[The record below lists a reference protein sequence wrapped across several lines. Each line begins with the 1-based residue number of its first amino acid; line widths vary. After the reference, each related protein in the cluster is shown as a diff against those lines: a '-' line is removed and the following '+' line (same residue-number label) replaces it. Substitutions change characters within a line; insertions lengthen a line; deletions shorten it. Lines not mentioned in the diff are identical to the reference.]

1 MIRPSKAHLYR
12 VETLMKNIITVKV
25 RLFAGLDKDVDVK
38 AYDRHKGITLNVP
51 DGTRLKK
58 VVKMIG
64 LSDRYSLVYFIHGE
78 RVGLW
83 KKLEDGD
90 EIACLRP
97 TAGG

>member
-1 MIRPSKAHLYR
+1 
-12 VETLMKNIITVKV
+12 MKNIITVKV
-25 RLFAGLDKDVDVK
+25 RLFAGLDKDVGVE

-51 DGTRLKK
+51 EGTRLKK
-58 VVKMIG
+58 AVKMIG
-64 LSDRYSLVYFIHGE
+64 LSDRYALVYFIHGE